1 MYLQNISGVFVYF
14 PGRGA
19 RRVERPAARLGPLAR
34 VPRVTGARGAVQAGL
49 GKLKWNNFRCRQNGS
64 SVLPSAP
71 GHIALMGL
79 FGL

>member
-34 VPRVTGARGAVQAGL
+34 VPRVAGARGAVQAGL
-49 GKLKWNNFRCRQNGS
+49 GKLKWNNFRCRGRDRME
-64 SVLPSAP
+64 A
-71 GHIALMGL
+71 
-79 FGL
+79 